1 MSATTRRIVTGHLA
15 DGRSVVLSDG
25 QVSHTRSLPGARF
38 DEVWS
43 VESAPAVLGP
53 APTAEPTSASPRIA
67 LGSGEG
73 HLIRVIEFAPANA
86 GGVRS
91 PMHRTRTIDY
101 GIVLEG
107 EVVLILS
114 DSEVVLRAGDVVIQ
128 RGTDHAWENRSDNT
142 AKMVFVLVDAEFDA
156 DLSKLVTGRELMP

>member
-1 MSATTRRIVTGHLA
+1 VSATTRRIVTGHLA

-43 VESAPAVLGP
+43 VESAPAALGP

-107 EVVLILS
+107 EVVLIT
-114 DSEVVLRAGDVVIQ
+114 ETGETTCRAGDLVIDRGIVHGWRVDTPEPCVV
-128 RGTDHAWENRSDNT
+128 A
-142 AKMVFVLVDAEFDA
+142 LVMIDALPVGA
-156 DLSKLVTGRELMP
+156 GKNVG